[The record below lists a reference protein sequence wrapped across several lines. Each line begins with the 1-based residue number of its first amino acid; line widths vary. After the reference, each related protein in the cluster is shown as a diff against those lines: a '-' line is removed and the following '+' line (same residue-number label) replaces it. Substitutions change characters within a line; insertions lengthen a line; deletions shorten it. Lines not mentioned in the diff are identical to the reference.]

1 MPRQQVRLVLLSLI
15 FLSSVP
21 AWPCSVVGGPTPP
34 EALVARADVIVRVS
48 ATGYGGAAV
57 PSDPSIATPQVVA
70 FNVLELIKGDPGS
83 KVVTANGILVSD
95 PDPNDRRVPYD
106 FVRPQGRRGNCFA
119 LQYREGTQYLLLLK
133 RRGDLLTPY
142 WSALAPTNEELTG
155 VKDPWLLWVKAL
167 VPIRLR

>member
-57 PSDPSIATPQVVA
+57 PSDPSIATPQVVDEWRWAMLA
-70 FNVLELIKGDPGS
+70 FDDCRLMLDESINPHPGS
-83 KVVTANGILVSD
+83 PRTSVVYLYPDDVVEFHRRAQENGLAVPDLEVSFYGMTEFRIDD
-95 PDPNDRRVPYD
+95 PD
-106 FVRPQGRRGNCFA
+106 GN
-119 LQYREGTQYLLLLK
+119 R
-133 RRGDLLTPY
+133 
-142 WSALAPTNEELTG
+142 
-155 VKDPWLLWVKAL
+155 LWIGQPA
-167 VPIRLR
+167 